1 MNIQNLLS
9 QMMSSSNP
17 LQMAMSLLNP
27 QQKQLANQFQNLPS
41 DKQAEAIAQYCNK
54 NGITKQQLSELL
66 GMFRK

>member
-1 MNIQNLLS
+1 
-9 QMMSSSNP
+9 
-17 LQMAMSLLNP
+17 MSLLNP